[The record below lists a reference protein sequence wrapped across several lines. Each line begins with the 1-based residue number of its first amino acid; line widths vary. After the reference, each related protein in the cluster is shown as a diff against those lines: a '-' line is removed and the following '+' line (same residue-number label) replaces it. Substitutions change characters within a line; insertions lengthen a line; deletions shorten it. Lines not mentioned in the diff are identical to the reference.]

1 MPEKQMDF
9 DAYEP
14 PIPRAEVVLP
24 KWVEVNATMIDP
36 QTGVKLDRIANKV
49 GAEIRRS
56 GDSQLVVVSKE
67 GLALE
72 KEIGA
77 TELARMLDEFTSLMK
92 TIVDMMLP
100 NRLVKAFLYG
110 MPDSRDNLMSHMNG
124 SIQKLKEGMSF
135 SWGRASL
142 LSIGGQSMAIKTA
155 YDHAGKREEFVVK
168 TTSPLA
174 LTTEPIQA
182 MILSPLTSELLRRE
196 ILCED
201 QRFKREIEALDI
213 QINRGLIA
221 TPYLMVE
228 RYISGQPPRKNEVQM
243 MGRVRA
249 CAKLLNETLGE
260 YVASPPGAE
269 TEKFMSAVAGLDAV
283 AGDTTAHWPVAPEL
297 RGVKLINFIEG
308 DHGTLHCI
316 DPFVPKP
323 VFDQNDPILDITTKD
338 EGYRA
343 PERDDIT
350 TPFALENPL
359 DKSLSQ

>member
-1 MPEKQMDF
+1 MNEKQMDF
-9 DAYEP
+9 GGYEP
-14 PIPRAEVVLP
+14 PIPRTEVVLN
-24 KWVEVNATMIDP
+24 KWVDVNATMIDP
-36 QTGVKLDRIANKV
+36 ETGVKLDRIANKV

-56 GDSQLVVVSKE
+56 GDSQLVVVSKK

-72 KEIGA
+72 EDMGA
-77 TELARMLDEFTSLMK
+77 TELARMLDEFTSAMK
-92 TIVDMMLP
+92 TIVDTMLP

-110 MPDSRDNLMSHMNG
+110 MTDGRNNLISHMNG
-124 SIQKLKEGMSF
+124 SIQQLKEGMSF

-142 LSIGGQSMAIKTA
+142 LSIGGQSMAIKIA
-155 YDHAGKREEFVVK
+155 FDHPGGREEFVVK

-201 QRFKREIEALDI
+201 KEFKTAIQGLGI

-221 TPYLMVE
+221 TPHLMVE
-228 RYISGQPPRKNEVQM
+228 RYIGGQPPKTNDGGTM
-243 MGRVRA
+243 ARVKA
-249 CAKLLNETLGE
+249 CAQLLDDTLRA
-260 YVASPPGAE
+260 YTNSPPGAE
-269 TEKFMSAVAGLDAV
+269 TDKFMSAVAGLDAV

-297 RGVKLINFIEG
+297 RGVKITNFIE
-308 DHGTLHCI
+308 DDLGTLHCI

-323 VFDQNDPILDITTKD
+323 VFDQKDPILDVTTKD
-338 EGYRA
+338 EGYRG

-350 TPFALENPL
+350 TPFTLQNPPKQTA
-359 DKSLSQ
+359 D